1 VAPAFSLLHCFRH
14 RLSKLMLKL
23 SYKMLGMRALT
34 KQYGVGHSDDLAF
47 IFPFRQTSFP
57 LQLSGQRVLFETW

>member
-1 VAPAFSLLHCFRH
+1 
-14 RLSKLMLKL
+14 MLKL

-47 IFPFRQTSFP
+47 IFPFRQISFP
-57 LQLSGQRVLFETW
+57 LQLSGQRVFFKDIERPLLLLVLLTPSKSFI

>member
-23 SYKMLGMRALT
+23 SCKMMGMRALT
-34 KQYGVGHSDDLAF
+34 KQYGVGHTDDLLF
-47 IFPFRQTSFP
+47 IFPIRDY
-57 LQLSGQRVLFETW
+57 LLFSNKFSKNFKLVIT